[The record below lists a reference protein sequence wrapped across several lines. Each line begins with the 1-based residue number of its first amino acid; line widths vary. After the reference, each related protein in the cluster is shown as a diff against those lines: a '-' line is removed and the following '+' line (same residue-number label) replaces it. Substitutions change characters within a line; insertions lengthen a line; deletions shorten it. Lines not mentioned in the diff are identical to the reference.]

1 MDSLSTFLKEN
12 YDMVTLLLGVL
23 GVVIAFITLVY
34 EIKKKKSDKK
44 KQL

>member
-1 MDSLSTFLKEN
+1 MDSISTFLKEN
-12 YDMVTLLLGVL
+12 YDLVTLLLGVL